1 MFCQVVINP
10 ILAQSD
16 RITPASPKAQTFL
29 RYGEIPIGYQT
40 GVPNIS
46 IPLYTIKS
54 GDIKIPITLSYH
66 IRNVRPG
73 YDVNEIGLGWTL
85 NIGGQISR
93 TICGA
98 PDETAIDPPINY
110 DFNEI
115 DQSSFEQVNY
125 LDACLKNIY
134 DTEHDV
140 FSIASQLIDGNFII
154 EKKQKLISHLI
165 S

>member
-1 MFCQVVINP
+1 MKRKYFYLLIICLFCQVGINP

-54 GDIKIPITLSYH
+54 GDIEIPITLSYH

-125 LDACLKNIY
+125 LDACLKNVVLQEFGVI
-134 DTEHDV
+134 
-140 FSIASQLIDGNFII
+140 
-154 EKKQKLISHLI
+154 K
-165 S
+165 